1 MSANPAKAK
10 LAAGEFVLCMS
21 LRQLRSAD
29 AALIAQAA
37 GFDAVYIDLEHAAM
51 TIAEASNICI
61 AASALDLTPFIRVR
75 SPAAADIAGA
85 LDAGALGVIVPHVAS
100 AADAAEAVRHAKFP
114 PMGSRSVSVLNPA
127 MRYQSL
133 PLGENIARQNELT
146 MVVAMI
152 ETPQGAKEVDSIAA
166 VPGIDVIMVGPN
178 DLSAELGIPG
188 KTKDPAIREVYE
200 RAGRACRAHG
210 KSLAANSS
218 GGPDFSEVIA
228 MGARFIL
235 GSNDVGY
242 LLAGARQGA
251 AAIREAISSSSKGAS
266 K

>member
-1 MSANPAKAK
+1 MISNPARAK
-10 LAAGEFVLCMS
+10 LAAGEFVLCLS

-29 AALIAQAA
+29 AALIAQSA
-37 GFDAVYIDLEHAAM
+37 GFDAVYIDLEHATM
-51 TIAEASNICI
+51 TIADASNICI
-61 AASALDLTPFIRVR
+61 AAFALGLTPFIRVR
-75 SPAAADIAGA
+75 SPSAADIAGA

-100 AADAAEAVRHAKFP
+100 AADAAQAVRYAKFAP
-114 PMGSRSVSVLNPA
+114 SGSRSVSVLNPV

-133 PLGENIARQNELT
+133 PLAESIARQNELT

-152 ETPQGAKEVDSIAA
+152 ETPQGAADIDAIAA
-166 VPGIDVIMVGPN
+166 VPGIDVIMIGPN

-188 KTKDPAIREVYE
+188 RTRDPAIWDVYE

-210 KSLAANSS
+210 KVLAANSS
-218 GGPDFSEVIA
+218 GGPDFADMMA

-251 AAIREAISSSSKGAS
+251 AAIRDAISSSQKRSK
-266 K
+266 